1 MRRDMAADTQLN
13 TGMLATVRCPTC
25 RSALRGSASA
35 VDDVTR
41 LECAGCGAQWPVRFG
56 IPDLRPAGM
65 EDPYLTRDD
74 DLRAAERL
82 FERAQTGGF
91 PAALAAYYETNA
103 KVSAAQAR
111 QFIAGTMA
119 AETRA
124 RAVLATWRDWCGVT
138 FAGDGATIVDVGCGT
153 GPLLVAAQSPN
164 VRLVGIDVGLRWL
177 VLAAARLRDRGAH
190 ALLVCAGA
198 HRLPLAD
205 ASADVVASESLL
217 ENAMPAAGIMEETA
231 RVLRAGGWS
240 CLTTANRWSLGPDP
254 HLGLPLGGWLPE
266 GLVRAWALRR
276 GMVPPRRHLL
286 SAEDLE
292 QLIPAPAFEQ
302 RRIGP
307 PPVTDAQRAGAP
319 PLIRA
324 AIDAYRMVNRSAPGR
339 AALVAVGP
347 ALLAVARRTGA
358 R

>member
-1 MRRDMAADTQLN
+1 MAADAELN
-13 TGMLATVRCPTC
+13 ADILATVRCPTC
-25 RSALRGSASA
+25 RSALRPSANP
-35 VDDVTR
+35 VDDVMR
-41 LECAGCGAQWPVRFG
+41 LECPGCRARWPVRFG
-56 IPDLRPAGM
+56 IPDLRPAGI
-65 EDPYLTRDD
+65 EDPYLSRDD

-91 PAALAAYYETNA
+91 PDALAAYYETNE

-119 AETRA
+119 AEERA
-124 RAVLATWRDWCGVT
+124 RAVLATWRDWCGVP
-138 FAGDGATIVDVGCGT
+138 FAGDGATLVDVGCGT
-153 GPLLVAAQSPN
+153 GPLLVASHAPD

-205 ASADVVASESLL
+205 AGVDVVASESLL
-217 ENAMPAAGIMEETA
+217 ENAPPAAGTIAEA
-231 RVLRAGGWS
+231 HRVLRPGGWL

-254 HLGLPLGGWLPE
+254 HVGFPLGGWLPE
-266 GLVRAWALRR
+266 GMVRAWATRR
-276 GMVPPRRHLL
+276 GMVPPRRRLL
-286 SAEDLE
+286 RAGDLE
-292 QLIPAPAFEQ
+292 RLIASPAFEQ

-307 PPVTDAQRAGAP
+307 PPVTDAQRAGASP
-319 PLIRA
+319 VIRA
-324 AIDAYRMVNRSAPGR
+324 AIDAYRLVSRSVAGR

-347 ALLAVARRTGA
+347 SLLAVARRTNA